1 MGKQL
6 HAPRSPEDIEL
17 NTNQIGIYLNLFRS
31 IQTSE
36 KGSRTLMW
44 CNLRYWSRHIEITT
58 MRNEIPIS
66 VSRSLQSYYDRWDA
80 NIIII
85 KQFDGVTCN
94 PWLNLIPT
102 ILMSWTKPSWQ
113 STLGSVGPDL
123 MDIIGE
129 ESIPKI
135 AISLLIRLIP
145 GLLRAQSA
153 TDRLANWGLRG
164 QKLIFSE
171 DGSN

>member
-1 MGKQL
+1 MNRNGETVT
-6 HAPRSPEDIEL
+6 RSPISRGYWIEHKSDQHL
-17 NTNQIGIYLNLFRS
+17 LEL
-31 IQTSE
+31 IQRHSDV
-36 KGSRTLMW
+36 GNRLQTLMW
-44 CNLRYWSRHIEITT
+44 CNLRYWSKHIEITT
-58 MRNEIPIS
+58 MRYQSRYRVLYRVIMIAGMPILS
-66 VSRSLQSYYDRWDA
+66 SSNSLTAS
-80 NIIII
+80 
-85 KQFDGVTCN
+85 GN
-94 PWLNLIPT
+94 PWLIIIPT

-129 ESIPKI
+129 ESVPKI

-164 QKLIFSE
+164 QKLICSE

>member
-17 NTNQIGIYLNLFRS
+17 NTNQISIYLNLFRS

-36 KGSRTLMW
+36 KGSRPLMW
-44 CNLRYWSRHIEITT
+44 CNLRYWSKHIEITT
-58 MRNEIPIS
+58 MRYQSRYRVLYRVIMIAGMPILS
-66 VSRSLQSYYDRWDA
+66 SSNSLTAS
-80 NIIII
+80 
-85 KQFDGVTCN
+85 GN
-94 PWLNLIPT
+94 PWLNIIPT

-129 ESIPKI
+129 ESVPKI

-164 QKLIFSE
+164 QKLICSE